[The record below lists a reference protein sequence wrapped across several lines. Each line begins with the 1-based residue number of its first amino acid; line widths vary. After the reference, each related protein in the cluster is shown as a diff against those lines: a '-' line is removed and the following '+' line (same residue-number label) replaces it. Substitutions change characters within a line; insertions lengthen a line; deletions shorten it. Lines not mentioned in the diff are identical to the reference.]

1 MPTAAR
7 QTKSKRLRR
16 PTMTSDFEIRRAN
29 SEDVDSI
36 YNLTSSM
43 AAQGLMLPRSKYKIV
58 TSLTSF
64 FVVVEKMSGKVIA
77 TGSLAPLWT
86 DLCEVCALAVH
97 PVWQG
102 KGIGA
107 ALVKH
112 LIEEARRLKIPQVI
126 TLTYQVKFFGKLGFT
141 VVDKNE
147 FPRKLWRECLE
158 CPKLEACDETAMVI
172 AT

>member
-1 MPTAAR
+1 
-7 QTKSKRLRR
+7 
-16 PTMTSDFEIRRAN
+16 MTNNYTIRRAN
-29 SEDVDSI
+29 ADDVDEI
-36 YNLTSSM
+36 YNLTASM
-43 AAQGLMLPRSKYKIV
+43 ASQGLMLTRSKYKIV

-64 FVVVEKMSGKVIA
+64 FVAEENETGKVLA

-102 KGIGA
+102 KGVGA
-107 ALVKH
+107 DLVKH

-126 TLTYQVKFFGKLGFT
+126 TLTYQVKFFEKLGFT
-141 VVDKNE
+141 IVDKNQ

-158 CPKLEACDETAMVI
+158 CPKLETCDETALVI
-172 AT
+172 KI

>member
-1 MPTAAR
+1 
-7 QTKSKRLRR
+7 
-16 PTMTSDFEIRRAN
+16 MTNNFEIRRATA
-29 SEDVDSI
+29 SDVDSI

-43 AAQGLMLPRSKYKIV
+43 SAQGLMLSRSKYKIV

-64 FVVVEKMSGKVIA
+64 FVVEETESGKIVA

-102 KGIGA
+102 KGLGA
-107 ALVKH
+107 KLVYS
-112 LIEEARRLKIPQVI
+112 LIDEARRLKINQVI
-126 TLTYQVKFFGKLGFT
+126 TLTYQVEFFKKLGFEIR
-141 VVDKNE
+141 DKNE

-158 CPKLEACDETAMVI
+158 CPKLEACDETAMVLSI
-172 AT
+172 

>member
-1 MPTAAR
+1 
-7 QTKSKRLRR
+7 
-16 PTMTSDFEIRRAN
+16 MTSNYIIRRATAD
-29 SEDVDSI
+29 DVDSI

-43 AAQGLMLPRSKYKIV
+43 AAQGLMLTRSKYKIV

-64 FVVVEKMSGKVIA
+64 FVVEDEESSKIVA

-102 KGIGA
+102 KGVGA
-107 ALVKH
+107 KLVTR
-112 LIEEARRLKIPQVI
+112 LIEEAKALKIPKVI
-126 TLTYQVKFFGKLGFT
+126 TLTYQVKFFEKLGFT
-141 VVDKNE
+141 VADKNE

-158 CPKLEACDETAMVI
+158 CPKLECCDETALVI
-172 AT
+172 ST

>member
-1 MPTAAR
+1 
-7 QTKSKRLRR
+7 
-16 PTMTSDFEIRRAN
+16 MTSNYSIRRAN
-29 SEDVDSI
+29 ADDVDSI
-36 YNLTSSM
+36 YNLTSSN

-64 FVVVEKMSGKVIA
+64 FVAEETGTGKILA

-102 KGIGA
+102 KGVGA
-107 ALVKH
+107 ALVNQ
-112 LIEEARRLKIPQVI
+112 LIDEARRLKIPKVI
-126 TLTYQVKFFGKLGFT
+126 TLTYQVKFFEKLGFT
-141 VVDKNE
+141 VADKNE

-158 CPKLEACDETAMVI
+158 CPKLEACDETALVI
-172 AT
+172 KI

>member
-1 MPTAAR
+1 
-7 QTKSKRLRR
+7 
-16 PTMTSDFEIRRAN
+16 MTSSFNIRRAN
-29 SEDVDSI
+29 AEDVDSI

-43 AAQGLMLPRSKYKIV
+43 AVQGLMLTRSKYKIV

-64 FVVVEKMSGKVIA
+64 FVVEDDESGKIVA

-102 KGIGA
+102 KGLGA
-107 ALVKH
+107 KLVRR
-112 LIEEARRLKIPQVI
+112 LIDEARILKLPQVI
-126 TLTYQVKFFGKLGFT
+126 TLTYQVEFFSKLGFS

-172 AT
+172 NT

>member
-1 MPTAAR
+1 MESEYTIKRATA
-7 QTKSKRLRR
+7 
-16 PTMTSDFEIRRAN
+16 D
-29 SEDVDSI
+29 DVDSI
-36 YNLTSSM
+36 YNLTASM
-43 AAQGLMLPRSKYKIV
+43 AGQGLMLPRSKYKIV

-64 FVVVEKMSGKVIA
+64 FVAVDNESGKVLA

-102 KGIGA
+102 KGLGTT
-107 ALVKH
+107 LVRR
-112 LIEEARRLKIPQVI
+112 LIEEARYLKMPKVI
-126 TLTYQVKFFGKLGFT
+126 TLTYQVDFFKKLGFK

-158 CPKLEACDETAMVI
+158 CPKLESCDETAMVI
-172 AT
+172 SI

>member
-1 MPTAAR
+1 
-7 QTKSKRLRR
+7 
-16 PTMTSDFEIRRAN
+16 MTNNYEIRRAN
-29 SEDVDSI
+29 ADDVDSI

-43 AAQGLMLPRSKYKIV
+43 AAQGLMLARSKYKIV

-64 FVVVEKMSGKVIA
+64 FVVEDEESGKIIA

-102 KGIGA
+102 KGVGK
-107 ALVKH
+107 ALVSR
-112 LIEEARRLKIPQVI
+112 LIDEARTLRIPQVI
-126 TLTYQVKFFGKLGFT
+126 TLTYQVKFFEKLGFEIR
-141 VVDKNE
+141 DKNE

-158 CPKLEACDETAMVI
+158 CPKLENCDETALVI
-172 AT
+172 ST